1 MEKLAVE
8 KNKRVSTDRSILQQ
22 KPAFFHVDS
31 LKRSAENNENINFSQ
46 MTRSYVLNGFWQ

>member
-31 LKRSAENNENINFSQ
+31 LKRSVENKENINFSQ